1 MPKKHGHLRPH
12 PIPERLF
19 NRVTSDFF
27 HLGELDDEECHWTNK
42 KVNGVLLIQCRHS
55 GYIQVLPCNVE
66 SKTGKAAAKWCAQT
80 WMGGWDVPSEVVT
93 DSGKEYTSEW
103 WKELCARLG
112 IHHLRCEIH
121 SHRAL
126 PGERAGR
133 SIINM
138 LRKEL
143 ASEKDFH
150 WLEVLFALLR
160 RYHNTPLYHGLSP
173 NEIVFGRKKCWW
185 NMPLHNPRPCK
196 DASLFLDEIQRA
208 EKTVSKLIDK
218 HQADWLWV
226 QNQGR
231 KNPHNFEV
239 DDRVWLGKSET
250 TLDGDDKLLPLWEGP
265 FAVTARLGE
274 NRWRIRVDV
283 SREIEVSG
291 DRLKREIPSP
301 KDRVKPVFWTSKF
314 LSDRVIEGGKY
325 ELKRILEARR
335 DEKGEWEF
343 LCEWRGFDSS
353 HNNWEPAHSFVHG
366 YSKGFIDF
374 LKKHPEIGVLLTDCL
389 SKPDRQVESDGKRPV
404 VNRDPAF
411 YGPQQPPSRA
421 DPSISPPA
429 VRPAQEPNEDQASS
443 SAADLQ
449 RPSRTRAPPDRLVVT
464 CIRAWPNLAS
474 PRRPLIP
481 M

>member
-1 MPKKHGHLRPH
+1 MFKEVFGNLKSKDAHKDGIFSEYSLDGGKLWMEGKLCVPDALAPRVLNWWHKWESPHAHGRRLWSMIKHRLFGSRLYTHCMKVAAGCAQCAVSTPPSAKKHGHLRPH

-27 HLGELDDEECHWTNK
+27 YLGELDDEECHWTNK

-55 GYIQVLPCNVE
+55 GYIQVLPCNIE
-66 SKTGKAAAKWCAQT
+66 SMTGKAAAKWCAQT

-133 SIINM
+133 SLINM

-150 WLEVLFALLR
+150 WLEILFAMLR

-185 NMPLHNPRPCK
+185 NMPLNNPRPCK
-196 DASLFLDEIQRA
+196 DASLFLDEVQRA
-208 EKTVSKLIDK
+208 EKTVSKLIEK

-231 KNPHNFEV
+231 KTPTILKSMIEFGFENP
-239 DDRVWLGKSET
+239 
-250 TLDGDDKLLPLWEGP
+250 
-265 FAVTARLGE
+265 
-274 NRWRIRVDV
+274 
-283 SREIEVSG
+283 
-291 DRLKREIPSP
+291 
-301 KDRVKPVFWTSKF
+301 KPPWTEMISF
-314 LSDRVIEGGKY
+314 FPCG
-325 ELKRILEARR
+325 
-335 DEKGEWEF
+335 
-343 LCEWRGFDSS
+343 RG
-353 HNNWEPAHSFVHG
+353 HS
-366 YSKGFIDF
+366 
-374 LKKHPEIGVLLTDCL
+374 L
-389 SKPDRQVESDGKRPV
+389 
-404 VNRDPAF
+404 
-411 YGPQQPPSRA
+411 
-421 DPSISPPA
+421 
-429 VRPAQEPNEDQASS
+429 
-443 SAADLQ
+443 LQ
-449 RPSRTRAPPDRLVVT
+449 RV
-464 CIRAWPNLAS
+464 
-474 PRRPLIP
+474 
-481 M
+481 